1 MVRLKNG
8 VSKSAILAAATAGM
22 LLAGVG
28 NASAAAVIEYSLN
41 GGTFTS
47 ISTGSSTGPTFTIN
61 GLNAATTAANPASLM
76 LSFTSLTFTAGGQ
89 SLVLQASD
97 NGFTY
102 DPAGANYLT
111 SAGSISVN
119 EPAGSLGHDS
129 FSVQAGSDAGNTN
142 YTYTS
147 SVTTSPATYTSPAAT
162 SGGTYS
168 SNLGAGQLANP
179 SINATGYSLT
189 TSIAITGTFSIS
201 DTFGT
206 TSSTASVIAA
216 APTALPVPTSG
227 WLTLAGGVAMIGGM
241 AVRRRLKL

>member
-8 VSKSAILAAATAGM
+8 FSKSAILAAATAGI

-28 NASAAAVIEYSLN
+28 NTSAAVVIEYSF
-41 GGTFTS
+41 GGGNFTPFPTS
-47 ISTGSSTGPTFTIN
+47 SSTSLPFAIT
-61 GLNAATTAANPASLM
+61 GLNAATTAANPASLT
-76 LSFTSLTFTAGGQ
+76 LSFTSLTFTAGEQ

-97 NGFTY
+97 TGFTY
-102 DPAGANYLT
+102 DPAGASYLT

-119 EPAGSLGHDS
+119 EPAGSQGSDN

-147 SVTTSPATYTSPAAT
+147 SVTTSPTTYTSPGAT

-168 SNLGAGQLANP
+168 SNLGTGQLANP
-179 SINATGYSLT
+179 SINGTGYSLT
-189 TSIAITGTFSIS
+189 TSIAITNNFLNS

-206 TSSTASVIAA
+206 TFSTASVIAA
-216 APTALPVPTSG
+216 SPTALPVPTSG

-241 AVRRRLKL
+241 AIRRRLKL